1 MKPRLSL
8 PEFRREVLRTLT
20 ARHRL
25 PSLKAAR
32 LAKKWG
38 IYLRAR
44 RVKGICPE
52 SAARHVVKFEREKLV
67 KPARDVGFRA
77 SGDAD
82 NPHPGELYESRA
94 GTRWEVLSATDKRVT
109 VRRAGHRQTGDLVW
123 DKSAIK
129 NSKLRLVTRSQ
140 AERAAAADAKLEAM
154 GVGYVRPAGSGGA
167 NAPKTFWSSVLGDP
181 DKRRKA
187 KAGAV
192 SRKPK
197 RRVSRKPVR
206 SWDIQAIVFT
216 KPLFTRRK
224 AVAWATRR
232 GFKTAVTELSRGSMR
247 LRMMQTPSSRYKV
260 FASRYVAEGVMFV
273 FGKRKPR

>member
-8 PEFRREVLRTLT
+8 PDYHREVLQILKG
-20 ARHRL
+20 RHRV

-32 LAKKWG
+32 LVKKWG
-38 IYLRAR
+38 VYLLAR
-44 RVKGICPE
+44 RAKGVCPE
-52 SAARHVVKFEREKLV
+52 SVARHVAKFEREKLV
-67 KPARDVGFRA
+67 KPARDKGFRA

-140 AERAAAADAKLEAM
+140 AERAAAADLKLEAM

-181 DKRRKA
+181 DKKR
-187 KAGAV
+187 GG

-197 RRVSRKPVR
+197 HGVSRKPVR
-206 SWDIQAIVFT
+206 TWDIQAIVFT

-224 AVAWATRR
+224 AMTWASRR
-232 GFKTAVTELSRGSMR
+232 GFKAAVSESSRGSAR
-247 LRMMQTPSSRYKV
+247 IRVPQTPASRYV
-260 FASRYVAEGVMFV
+260 RFASKYVAEGVMFV
-273 FGKRKPR
+273 FGKRKAR